1 MEHQLNCRDMD
12 PRIDWIDNRST
23 NTMPILGLCF
33 LDSKEDKTS
42 RGHFVNDKN
51 RVQKIW

>member
-1 MEHQLNCRDMD
+1 MD

-42 RGHFVNDKN
+42 RGHFVNDKS

>member
-12 PRIDWIDNRST
+12 PRIDWIDNHST

-42 RGHFVNDKN
+42 RGHFVNDKS

>member
-1 MEHQLNCRDMD
+1 MD

-42 RGHFVNDKN
+42 RGHFVMIKVGSRRFDNLLSFA
-51 RVQKIW
+51 